1 MTTLASAIR
10 SKLEDRQLSANEI
23 DSLLQTADGKR
34 NDGVDSQEMR
44 SLLNAIDE
52 SEHGLTPA
60 LRAQL
65 LIRLGDMGFRSRA
78 ALALLQER
86 ALDGGEAE
94 RLEELQHRVSF
105 AIDSA
110 VSAQRTLGWLD
121 WKMRRL
127 ADEEALTQGRLE
139 PADGDRFSDDWQRL
153 MRELRENRSAAA
165 QHMDAFRE
173 RIDAIP
179 LEDRQ
184 NAFASLGQ
192 NARRNLQSLAEPVD
206 AKYLIGA
213 SDAER
218 QSLTSELPV
227 TGLEAPEEPTDGV
240 AGIAFQTPAAWSF
253 RDGVLHLEP
262 NSTLASLP
270 AGGDL
275 RISGEGVTLPDRTI
289 LRSGELLIRNGEA
302 LLARGAQVEVGG
314 VPVRAS
320 EDGARVRGS
329 NATFIAGPHAFL
341 YLPEVDLYGRTAEEV
356 AAMGTSE
363 TDDGTAEAPELPAL
377 SKRVVRF
384 TAQEMELP
392 DGTSIRRGTGRLVVM
407 FDGDRA
413 VGVLEGTTAI
423 DPGSQLY
430 TRAGLHGPDVELID
444 RNGARGSLHRGAV
457 VYRDGAL
464 VGVQSGATATLDG
477 LKLNVSLDDRL
488 AMTPYQYEGEQRY
501 VLGAGSRVL
510 AVPSGVAQILG
521 EDVELDLDGIAT
533 RIVSGGVLS
542 TDGVVTQVLPN
553 SVIETRYGRVETGD
567 AMVTLAVDPELTNA
581 GDDAVY
587 LGPDSIVARGAGFRI
602 SGSEA
607 QHLLTGG
614 EDPVYVSRESRVEVR
629 LDGGSV
635 ELERHPGVL
644 NRPAGL
650 RAFNVE
656 GAVEIASGPR
666 RWSSRTPGSATV
678 DAVGTG
684 GEMVWI
690 EHAGQTHELDPRPVH
705 TTLDP
710 ATDSGQFRTLA
721 PLMSER
727 FVSADRP
734 LADQI
739 LAGER
744 VLQAGESTGPNLL
757 HAVQQTL
764 SYYLDRP
771 LADSRQMDEDTVE
784 ALRVFQRFSNLEP
797 TGELNAE
804 TLRTLDDVAPP
815 LSQPTVER
823 IQSGPFAG
831 EVASHVEGILAGIA
845 DPMRYRQGF
854 PNPKGPLVRTVQHL
868 VGASPVDGI
877 MGPGT
882 RGRIEAWQRS
892 NGAPVT
898 GAIDAS
904 TLRRMLDVTGSTVQ
918 RTIQPRP
925 KLMVMIAMNNE
936 VPDEFRRFRELAALH
951 GATPVIIGPWDE
963 ELQDGR
969 ELARYLAQ
977 AEAGAVDLDWLV
989 VSGHSTG
996 RSTWGQLG
1004 RFEYSWFD
1012 DWQERFPR
1020 AFAQV
1025 EKLTLL
1031 NCYNVTPERARNY
1044 WPSVFPNIQ
1053 AAAGFMYSAPGV
1065 KSQTSDEFLLNSG
1078 AMMAELARGDQVG
1091 SWQASSVARSFER
1104 DDIIKHQNAAIFIR
1118 TADDPDGEFGMTV
1131 TARREMTQHGA
1142 EEELRSIP
1150 ERFTDAYDNYF
1161 AAETAE
1167 YAHPPSGHNSLLRQY
1182 LSAVQH
1188 IVDRW
1193 SGRMQAYRRFVAD
1206 EGRFLEGHRDAYI
1219 AEHGSDAGYSR
1230 PSRNDYPTNLRARAE
1245 EYSSAH
1251 SWENDYAE
1259 VQELRARILN
1269 LIKAS
1274 AIQQQFASFNRPTIE
1289 AFNVYVREAY
1299 AEQPEW
1305 GEPTLLPNP
1314 EDWAHLTRQQMLETV
1329 EAVQDTLRVIPAP
1342 TDPSAFHSL
1351 DWVVMAESNPRDL
1364 ELTTPRGF
1372 LSRVG
1377 QFVGALDPE
1386 LIQPEWLDD
1395 ALFQRDILAHEAA
1408 RAEFRLPIPEAEEPE
1423 IGVSEA
1429 EAPPEQQAAQ
1439 G

>member
-10 SKLEDRQLSANEI
+10 AKLEDRQLTANEI
-23 DSLLQTADGKR
+23 DSLLSTADGRR
-34 NDGVDSQEMR
+34 NDGVDAQEMR
-44 SLLNAIDE
+44 SLLGAIDA

-65 LIRLGDMGFRSRA
+65 LIRLGDMGGRSRA
-78 ALALLQER
+78 ALGLLQER
-86 ALDGGEAE
+86 ELQGGEVAQ
-94 RLEELQHRVSF
+94 LAELQHRVSF

-127 ADEEALTQGRLE
+127 ADAEALEQGRLE
-139 PADGDRFSDDWQRL
+139 PANGDRFSDDWQKL

-165 QHMDAFRE
+165 QRMDAFRA
-173 RIDAIP
+173 RIEEIP
-179 LEDRQ
+179 LDQRQ
-184 NAFASLGQ
+184 NAFASLDR
-192 NARRNLQSLAEPVD
+192 NARRNLQALAEPVD

-218 QSLTSELPV
+218 RSLTGELPV
-227 TGLEAPEEPTDGV
+227 TGLETPDEPTEGV
-240 AGIAFQTPAAWSF
+240 AGLAFQNPAGWSF
-253 RDGVLHLEP
+253 RDGVIHLEP
-262 NSTLASLP
+262 DTALVSLP
-270 AGGDL
+270 PGGDL
-275 RISGEGVTLPDRTI
+275 RIAGDGVILPDRTV
-289 LRSGELLIRNGEA
+289 LRAGELLVRNGEA
-302 LLARGAQVEVGG
+302 LLAADARVEVGG
-314 VPVRAS
+314 VPVRAT
-320 EDGARVRGS
+320 EDGARARGS
-329 NATFIAGPHAFL
+329 NATFIAGPHAIL
-341 YLPEVDLYGRTAEEV
+341 DLPEVDLYGRTAEELDAV
-356 AAMGTSE
+356 ELGDAE
-363 TDDGTAEAPELPAL
+363 TTPELPAL

-384 TAQEMELP
+384 TAQETDLP
-392 DGTSIRRGTGRLVVM
+392 DGSSIRRGTGRLVVM
-407 FDGDRA
+407 FDGARA
-413 VGVLEGTTAI
+413 VGVLEGTTTI

-430 TRAGLHGPDVELID
+430 TQTGRHGPDVELID
-444 RNGARGSLHRGAV
+444 RVGARGTLHEGAV

-464 VGVQSGATATLDG
+464 VGVQSGARATLDG
-477 LKLNVSLDDRL
+477 LELSVDLEDRL
-488 AMTPYQYEGEQRY
+488 AMTPYRYEGENRY

-510 AVPSGVAQILG
+510 GAPSGPTQISG
-521 EDVELDLDGIAT
+521 EDIELALDGIAT
-533 RIVSGGVLS
+533 RVVSGGVLAN
-542 TDGVVTQVLPN
+542 DGVVTQVLPN
-553 SVIETRYGRVETGD
+553 SVIETRFGLIRTGD
-567 AMVTLAVDPELTNA
+567 AMVTIAVDEALTDA
-581 GDDAVY
+581 GPNAVY
-587 LGPDSIVARGAGFRI
+587 LGPDLVVARGEGFSV
-602 SGSEA
+602 SGNEP

-614 EDPVYVSRESRVEVR
+614 SDPTYVSRDARVEVR
-629 LDGGSV
+629 LDGGAV
-635 ELERHPGVL
+635 RLDRHPGVL
-644 NRPAGL
+644 NRPEGL
-650 RAFNVE
+650 RAFDIE
-656 GAVEIASGPR
+656 GAVEIASGPL
-666 RWSSRTPGSATV
+666 RWSSRAPNGATV
-678 DAVGTG
+678 DAPGRG
-684 GEMVWI
+684 GELVWI
-690 EHAGQTHELDPRPVH
+690 EHQGDTHELDPRPVH

-710 ATDSGQFRTLA
+710 ATDSGRFRTLR

-727 FVSADRP
+727 FVDADRP

-739 LAGER
+739 LSGER
-744 VLQAGESTGPNLL
+744 VLAEGEAEGPALL

-771 LADSRQMDEDTVE
+771 LEDTRRLDGPTVE
-784 ALRVFQRFSNLEP
+784 ALRIFQRFSELDP
-797 TGELNAE
+797 TGELDAN

-831 EVASHVEGILAGIA
+831 EVAAHVEGILSGIA

-854 PNPKGPLVRTVQHL
+854 PNPKGPLVSTVQRL

-882 RGRIEAWQRS
+882 RGRIETWQRS

-898 GAIDAS
+898 GAIDAT

-989 VSGHSTG
+989 ISGHSTG

-1012 DWQERFPR
+1012 EWKDRFPR
-1020 AFAQV
+1020 AFAQI
-1025 EKLTLL
+1025 EKLSLL

-1044 WPSVFPNIQ
+1044 WPSVFPNLQ
-1053 AAAGFMYSAPGV
+1053 AAAGFMYSAPGL

-1078 AMMAELARGDQVG
+1078 AMMAELARGDEVPA
-1091 SWQASSVARSFER
+1091 WQASSVARSFER

-1118 TADDPDGEFGMTV
+1118 TAEDPDGEFGMTV

-1150 ERFTDAYDNYF
+1150 ERLTQAYDNYF

-1167 YAHPPSGHNSLLRQY
+1167 FAHPPGGHNSELRQY

-1193 SGRMQAYRRFVAD
+1193 EGRMQAYRRFIAD
-1206 EGRFLEGHRDAYI
+1206 EERYLERHRADYV
-1219 AEHGSDAGYSR
+1219 AENGSDEGYSR
-1230 PSRNDYPTNLRARAE
+1230 PSRDAYPASLRARAE
-1245 EYSSAH
+1245 EYSSAY

-1274 AIQQQFASFNRPTIE
+1274 AIQQQFATFNRPTIE
-1289 AFNVYVREAY
+1289 AFNVYVSDAY
-1299 AEQPEW
+1299 AANPDW

-1314 EDWAHLTRQQMLETV
+1314 EDWEHLTRQQMLETV
-1329 EAVQDTLRVIPAP
+1329 DAVQETLRVIPTP
-1342 TDPSAFHSL
+1342 SDPNAFNTL
-1351 DWVVMAESNPRDL
+1351 EWLVMAERDPSDL

-1372 LSRVG
+1372 LSRVER
-1377 QFVGALDPE
+1377 FVGALEPE
-1386 LIQPEWLDD
+1386 FIQPEWLDD
-1395 ALFQRDILAHEAA
+1395 ALFRRDVLTHQAA
-1408 RAEFRLPIPEAEEPE
+1408 RAEFRLPAPEAE
-1423 IGVSEA
+1423 
-1429 EAPPEQQAAQ
+1429 PPESGSGMADSAEPQPEAAR